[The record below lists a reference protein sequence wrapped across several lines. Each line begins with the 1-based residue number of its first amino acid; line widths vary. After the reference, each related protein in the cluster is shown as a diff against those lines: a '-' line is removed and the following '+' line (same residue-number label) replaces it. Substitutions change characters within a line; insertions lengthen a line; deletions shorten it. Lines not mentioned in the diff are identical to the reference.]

1 MKAEIKFANTNN
13 GPKAFVKTFDDDWT
27 PMSTPLKAYKK
38 DMRSIKPAGNYEEG
52 KDYMVAV
59 SPWVLEAFLKANQ
72 IDYVQLIRGQDLK
85 NPSVGSIRYAN
96 EKEVV
101 WYEYS
106 SATTTRR
113 CTDLSRAK
121 SFVQEWVNLDCPTL
135 KRFSTNQKVL
145 SVNGFGAAVP
155 LFESPL
161 VDTSYVDTV
170 IADDIEDKEIEGLRK
185 HLNPDG
191 VISQL
196 LNNVQ
201 KARAEKGIDEVESRV
216 KQVETQIRLF
226 LRTPEIENEIKD
238 IETAHLNEEGGF
250 DCGFIFWYPKA
261 DSQLEK
267 DMSLLVGAN
276 RRKLSWLDIAVPT
289 FSQSINVQRYGAE
302 LIKGMN
308 MKAIKRFAMLL
319 AVLSPF
325 LLNVSFGFADTATR
339 TCSVCGQKFTVTTP
353 AADDAKTFE
362 AYNKVNSIKG
372 VESDKSATY
381 TAITDANV
389 YATTINGKPLCSNCL
404 STMGAA
410 TSTGKGLPKTAS
422 TQLLASATAV
432 YTITVPETVKLT
444 GVDSGPGSYTADITM
459 TLKGDVEENAVI
471 VVSVDGGTMTN
482 TAGKTAAVTVSNQTK
497 SKWSRADL
505 LNDGTSATCK
515 VSAELDPG
523 HWTGTATFSCEK
535 QYK

>member
-1 MKAEIKFANTNN
+1 
-13 GPKAFVKTFDDDWT
+13 
-27 PMSTPLKAYKK
+27 
-38 DMRSIKPAGNYEEG
+38 
-52 KDYMVAV
+52 
-59 SPWVLEAFLKANQ
+59 
-72 IDYVQLIRGQDLK
+72 
-85 NPSVGSIRYAN
+85 
-96 EKEVV
+96 
-101 WYEYS
+101 
-106 SATTTRR
+106 
-113 CTDLSRAK
+113 
-121 SFVQEWVNLDCPTL
+121 
-135 KRFSTNQKVL
+135 
-145 SVNGFGAAVP
+145 
-155 LFESPL
+155 
-161 VDTSYVDTV
+161 
-170 IADDIEDKEIEGLRK
+170 
-185 HLNPDG
+185 
-191 VISQL
+191 
-196 LNNVQ
+196 
-201 KARAEKGIDEVESRV
+201 
-216 KQVETQIRLF
+216 
-226 LRTPEIENEIKD
+226 
-238 IETAHLNEEGGF
+238 
-250 DCGFIFWYPKA
+250 
-261 DSQLEK
+261 
-267 DMSLLVGAN
+267 
-276 RRKLSWLDIAVPT
+276 
-289 FSQSINVQRYGAE
+289 
-302 LIKGMN
+302 

-422 TQLLASATAV
+422 TQLLASATAT

-444 GVDSGPGSYTADITM
+444 GVDSGPGTYTVDITM

-471 VVSVDGGTMTN
+471 AVSVDGGTMTN
-482 TAGKTAAVTVSNQTK
+482 TAGKTAAVTVSNRTK
-497 SKWSRADL
+497 SEWSRADL

-535 QYK
+535 TYK